1 MDRQVVYCNV
11 FSVAMSPFDL
21 IFDFG
26 YKSPEQMRSKTTEF
40 EVVARVAM
48 SPSHA
53 KTMVTILQGLVSR
66 YEETFGAIPTPP
78 LPASDTGTPTEG
90 GEGR

>member
-11 FSVAMSPFDL
+11 FSVTMSPFDF

-53 KTMVTILQGLVSR
+53 KTMVTVLQGLVNN
-66 YEETFGAIPTPP
+66 YEATYGAIPTPP
-78 LPASDTGTPTEG
+78 APLSDTGTLPEG
-90 GEGR
+90 GEG